1 MWYVVQVAKLW
12 LFSLFKRNDT
22 VYLISFFLERGL
34 KKLRLSEYELA
45 NIRKEKRFE
54 NYIPP
59 ERRIPLTKRAV
70 YDGWQEKAEAAVRGE
85 KGEARHDLEEQVAE
99 YVDREY
105 AVAVDSP
112 AAALQMALKFCAAEL
127 YHSYSGISTPLGMG
141 RGGCLYGKR
150 VFCQDLMR
158 PEMAAAIVQEGGEPV
173 FIDNDGWT
181 WNMDPE
187 TLERAFRIYPDV
199 KIVVVSNTNGVP
211 GSLKE
216 IIELCAKNGAFLIE
230 DASDALGS
238 SYGNKKTG
246 YVGTFSITGFRE
258 DGLLYGKGG
267 LLLFDDYFFRHR
279 LEEWVYQAGDV
290 RDNHM
295 NEELPYDYGM
305 TDYTAAF
312 LSSQFAHLDE
322 EIGKRKVIY
331 DRYKKMLDGSVLF
344 LQEHGEDGTP
354 NYHRIAARLDCNAIY
369 YSAEIGP
376 DGCVFE
382 DVHGQT
388 CPQELCTRL
397 QAFGIEASR
406 MMKPLHMMPIYRNHS
421 FICAEG
427 DARYNKESYGHME
440 IPADDGAAVYQSSF
454 CLPADTDMTEDEQK
468 KIVDVIE
475 RCFYMRNRNY
485 HVWEAE
491 ELEHLMK
498 NQIYEMA

>member
-258 DGLLYGKGG
+258 DGVLYGKGG

-397 QAFGIEASR
+397 QAFGIEAAR

>member
-1 MWYVVQVAKLW
+1 M
-12 LFSLFKRNDT
+12 
-22 VYLISFFLERGL
+22 
-34 KKLRLSEYELA
+34 RLTEYELA

-59 ERRIPLTKRAV
+59 ERNIPLNKRAV
-70 YDGWQEKAEAAVRGE
+70 YEGWQEKAEAAIRGE
-85 KGEARHDLEEQVAE
+85 KGEARHAFEEQIAG
-99 YVDREY
+99 YVERGH
-105 AVAVDSP
+105 AVAMASP

-127 YHSYSGISTPLGMG
+127 YHSYSGVSTPYGMG
-141 RGGCLYGKR
+141 KGGCLYGKR

-158 PEMAAAIVQEGGEPV
+158 PEMAAAIVYEGGEPV

-187 TLERAFRIYPDV
+187 ALERAFRIYPDV
-199 KIVVVSNTNGVP
+199 KIVIVSSTNGVP
-211 GSLKE
+211 ASLKE
-216 IIELCAKNGAFLIE
+216 IIGLCAENGAFLIE

-246 YVGTFSITGFRE
+246 YVGTFSVTGFRE

-279 LEEWVYQAGDV
+279 SEEWVYQVGDV

-295 NEELPYDYGM
+295 DEELPYDCGM
-305 TDYTAAF
+305 TDYTAAL

-331 DRYKKMLDGSVLF
+331 DRYRDLLGESAVF
-344 LQEHGEDGTP
+344 LQDHGRDGTP
-354 NYHRIAARLDCNAIY
+354 NYHRIAARIDSNALY
-369 YSAEIGP
+369 HSAEMGA
-376 DGCVFE
+376 DGYVFE

-388 CPQELCTRL
+388 CPQEICSCL

-406 MMKPLHMMPIYRNHS
+406 IMKPLHMMPLYRNHP

-427 DARYNKESYGHME
+427 DARYNKESYGHMD
-440 IPADDGAAVYQSSF
+440 IPADDGAAVYNSSF
-454 CLPADTDMTEDEQK
+454 CLPVDTDMKGDEQK
-468 KIVDVIE
+468 KIVDAIE
-475 RCFYMRNRNY
+475 RCFYMRSRNY
-485 HVWEAE
+485 HVWTAE
-491 ELEHLMK
+491 ELGFLTEDKEHRLAAGAEK
-498 NQIYEMA
+498 DYAAWVKGHKEKFGVEPNLFDGA